1 MGDSYEKILAVFLA
15 TAACIALCAC
25 GTVVNPPEQTT
36 TGSKIEKVYEVD
48 GTVLKNCK
56 GQSDKNGVFVVPDG
70 ITEIG
75 EGAFSGDMEIKEV
88 VLHDGIVKIG
98 EGAFYSAIS
107 LEKVTFGKV

>member
-1 MGDSYEKILAVFLA
+1 MKKILAVFLA

-56 GQSDKNGVFVVPDG
+56 GQSDKNGVFVCSG
-70 ITEIG
+70 IIEGRQNEVKNAITKAGLEITG
-75 EGAFSGDMEIKEV
+75 ERRSEEWYCFTAKLKEN
-88 VLHDGIVKIG
+88 
-98 EGAFYSAIS
+98 
-107 LEKVTFGKV
+107 

>member
-48 GTVLKNCK
+48 GTVLK
-56 GQSDKNGVFVVPDG
+56 
-70 ITEIG
+70 
-75 EGAFSGDMEIKEV
+75 
-88 VLHDGIVKIG
+88 IVKDNRIKTVFSSYRT
-98 EGAFYSAIS
+98 A
-107 LEKVTFGKV
+107 